1 MINYRINWIF
11 ERPADGEALLRLRV
25 KWDNS
30 KSIVTFSSGI
40 RIETAKFSVA
50 TQRCIRNTTHTKR
63 LIPATDIN
71 RQLDKYEDYV
81 RELFMRYSAENISP
95 TKVQFRHDFLILSG
109 SGKADD
115 DRVDL
120 LKYIDTFISQM
131 NVQHNWSDGTYN
143 IMVSE
148 CRVIREYFGT
158 LYEEETTTTRLNQ
171 FVADFAKNGNRNSTI
186 EKHIM
191 TLRFF
196 LRWLSQNGLYQGNLH
211 KTYRIK
217 LRKVE
222 DSSRTIIYL
231 TWEEL
236 LYLYNMELPTT
247 IMQQVRDVFCFCCF
261 TSLRYSDV
269 SRLQKVD
276 VKTDSIQVVT
286 KKTGNALNIDLNNY
300 ARAILDKYKDVH
312 LPNDKALPVLPIVRN
327 NNILKEIGKLAG
339 MTSQVK
345 RVYYVGS
352 ERKEQVFEKWQVLSS
367 HCARRTFVVNALYLG
382 IPAEVVM
389 KWTGHSDY
397 KTMRPYIAIVDELK
411 QREMDK
417 FNKDWSAD

>member
-1 MINYRINWIF
+1 MINYRINWIC
-11 ERPADGEALLRLRV
+11 ERPHNGEAILRLRV

-30 KSIVTFSSGI
+30 KRIVSFSSGI
-40 RIETAKFSVA
+40 RVEVAKFSSA
-50 TQRCIRNTTHTKR
+50 TQRCVRNTTHTKR

-71 RQLDKYEDYV
+71 RQLDRFEGYV
-81 RELFMRYSAENISP
+81 RELFLQYSADNINP
-95 TKVQFRHDFLILSG
+95 TKEQFKHDFLVRSG
-109 SGKADD
+109 AISSADKE
-115 DRVDL
+115 DL
-120 LKYIDTFISQM
+120 FKHLNTFLNQM
-131 NVQHNWSDGTYN
+131 SVQHNWSDSTYR
-143 IMVSE
+143 ITLSE
-148 CRVIREYFGT
+148 CNIIRDYFKT
-158 LYEEETTTTRLNQ
+158 MYEDELTTDKINQ
-171 FVADFAKNGNRNSTI
+171 FVTDLARSGNRNSTI

-196 LRWLSQNGLYQGNLH
+196 LRWLSNNGLYHGNLH
-211 KTYRIK
+211 KTYRIR

-236 LYLYNMELPTT
+236 LHLYNMELPTKELE
-247 IMQQVRDVFCFCCF
+247 QVRDVFCFCCF

-269 SRLQKVD
+269 KRLQKVD

-300 ARAILDKYKDVH
+300 ARSILDKYKDMH
-312 LPNDKALPVLPIVRN
+312 LPEDKALPVIPIVRN
-327 NNILKEIGKLAG
+327 NNLLKQIGKLAG

-352 ERKEQVFEKWQVLSS
+352 ERKEQVYEKWQVLSS

-397 KTMRPYIAIVDELK
+397 KTMRPYVAIVDELK
-411 QREMDK
+411 TREMNK

>member
-11 ERPADGEALLRLRV
+11 ERPAYGEAILRLRV

-30 KSIVTFSSGI
+30 KRIVSFSSGI
-40 RIETAKFSVA
+40 RIETAKFAVA
-50 TQRCIRNTTHTKR
+50 TQRCVRNTTHTKR
-63 LIPATDIN
+63 LIPAAEIN
-71 RQLDKYEDYV
+71 RQLDRLEEYV
-81 RELFMRYSAENISP
+81 RELFLRYSADNINPS
-95 TKVQFRHDFLILSG
+95 KEQFKHDFLVISG
-109 SGKADD
+109 AISSEDQ
-115 DRVDL
+115 VDL
-120 LKYIDTFISQM
+120 LKYFGKFLEQM
-131 NVQHNWSDGTYN
+131 SVQNNWSDGTYT
-143 IMVSE
+143 IMLSE
-148 CRVIREYFGT
+148 CRVISDYFKT
-158 LYEEETTTTRLNQ
+158 MYEDELTTERLNK
-171 FVADFAKNGNRNSTI
+171 FVTDLTKNGNRNSTI

-191 TLRFF
+191 TIRFF
-196 LRWLSQNGLYQGNLH
+196 LRWLSNNGLYQGNLH

-236 LYLYNMELPTT
+236 LHLYNMELPTKD
-247 IMQQVRDVFCFCCF
+247 MEQVRDVFCFCCF

-269 SRLQKVD
+269 KRLQRVD
-276 VKTDSIQVVT
+276 IKSDSIQVVT

-300 ARAILDKYKDVH
+300 AHAILDKYKDMH
-312 LPNDKALPVLPIVRN
+312 FPDDKALPVIPIVRN
-327 NNILKEIGKLAG
+327 NNLLKQIGKLAG

-352 ERKEQVFEKWQVLSS
+352 TRKEQVYEKWQVLSS

-397 KTMRPYIAIVDELK
+397 KTMRPYVAIVDELK
-411 QREMDK
+411 MREMNK